1 MANHRAAQ
9 FKYTQLSL
17 EQHCV
22 QTVSIVNT
30 ASPIQPTAVDPAQ
43 STVMC
48 VGVESDMEEPQICQ
62 LELTHAFST
71 SWLNWA
77 KASTSKV
84 TTISG
89 VSEESRDQAHWFL
102 TTRAPL

>member
-17 EQHCV
+17 EQHYM

-30 ASPIQPTAVDPAQ
+30 ASPTQPTAVDPTQ

-48 VGVESDMEEPQICQ
+48 VGVESDMEEPQTCQ

-71 SWLNWA
+71 SW
-77 KASTSKV
+77 
-84 TTISG
+84 
-89 VSEESRDQAHWFL
+89 
-102 TTRAPL
+102 RA